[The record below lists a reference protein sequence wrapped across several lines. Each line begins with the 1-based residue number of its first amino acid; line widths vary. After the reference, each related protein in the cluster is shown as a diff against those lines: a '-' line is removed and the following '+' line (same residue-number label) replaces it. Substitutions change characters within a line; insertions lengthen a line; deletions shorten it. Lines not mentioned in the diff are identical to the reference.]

1 MPLRAFGLF
10 RHMNIEDI
18 YDELAKDLNAL
29 AGVRSIPTD
38 KAFWDELAGK
48 EQDLNAL
55 AGVRSIPTDTVTN
68 AERNKIK
75 RLNALPGVRSI
86 PT

>member
-1 MPLRAFGLF
+1 MPFRAFGLF
-10 RHMNIEDI
+10 RHRGQRAGGCLRQDVLMPFRAFGLFRRKESTMPKYSHVIG
-18 YDELAKDLNAL
+18 LNAL
-29 AGVRSIPTD
+29 P
-38 KAFWDELAGK
+38 
-48 EQDLNAL
+48 
-55 AGVRSIPTDTVTN
+55 GVRSIPTDTVTN